1 MSGIPKLQHA
11 EPVLLDRDRLE
22 QLVCEMG
29 EPGAERIIGRALE
42 ELAVRLN
49 RIDMAFEAG
58 NFDKAVKGAQG
69 VIGIADQIG
78 MALVAKVAT
87 DVGIAAARMDHA
99 AVAATVARLARVG
112 DVSLMSVWDL
122 QDMSY

>member
-11 EPVLLDRDRLE
+11 EPALLDRDQLE

-49 RIDMAFEAG
+49 RIGMAYEAG
-58 NFDKAVKGAQG
+58 NYDKAVQGAQG
-69 VIGIADQIG
+69 LVGIADQIG
-78 MALVAKVAT
+78 MALVAKVAR
-87 DVGIAAARMDHA
+87 DVAQAAANDDYA
-99 AVAATVARLARVG
+99 AVAATIARLTRVG

-122 QDMSY
+122 QDVSY